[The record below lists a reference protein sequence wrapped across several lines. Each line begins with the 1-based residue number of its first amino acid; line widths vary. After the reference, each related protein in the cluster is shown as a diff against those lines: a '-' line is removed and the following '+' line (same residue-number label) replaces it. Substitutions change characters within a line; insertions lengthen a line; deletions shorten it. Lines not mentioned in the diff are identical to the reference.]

1 MKRFFFITI
10 SLLFSLC
17 AFAEKKGSVSK
28 SSSKGYNIQVDVPNL
43 KNDTVYLAFY
53 FNGKTYSKDTTVL
66 NKGIGT
72 FADDEPLKEGIYIIY
87 FNSEKFFDIMV
98 GKDQNIK
105 IKVDANDLSKVEVKG
120 GAESVKFQE
129 LLGEMQR
136 RHKEGRDLRT
146 QYNEKKIDSL
156 TYVAKSEELNK
167 AVEAYQQKQ
176 LAENEGTFFA
186 AFLKGTIAVE
196 TPEFKE
202 LPDSTRPMTR
212 YQYAKKHYFDN
223 IDLNDPRFLR
233 TQYFPGK
240 VDSYISKFVI
250 QHPDSI
256 AAAAIDLIERSKQN
270 EETYQTMCSK
280 MINFGLQSKIMGMDA
295 VWLAIADKYYL
306 SGKATWAD
314 TAWVNDLRK
323 EADKIRY
330 NKIGMVAHN
339 LMARDSN
346 NAIVQ
351 LRDLRQPYV
360 LVYFYEPTCGHCKKT
375 TPVLHDSVYTKFKDK
390 GFEVFAFYTQ
400 TDKKEWLDF
409 VNKHKLND
417 WVNVWDPNRESWFWK
432 YYDASSTP
440 GVYLLDKD
448 RKFLAKKIDMKT
460 LDMILDEEINVRNK
474 GIDSKST
481 SADNN
486 KKAGKSKKK

>member
-1 MKRFFFITI
+1 MKRFIFLII
-10 SLLFSLC
+10 SFLLTLN
-17 AFAEKKGSVSK
+17 AFAKGENNGK
-28 SSSKGYNIQVDVPNL
+28 KGYNIQVNVPDL

-66 NKGIGT
+66 NKGVGT
-72 FADDEPLKEGIYIIY
+72 FAKNDTLKQGIYIIY
-87 FNSEKFFDIMV
+87 FNSEKFFDILV

-105 IKVDANDLSKVEVKG
+105 LKVDTANLANVEIKG
-120 GAESVKFQE
+120 SPETIKYQE
-129 LLGEMQR
+129 LLNEMSR
-136 RHKEGRDLRT
+136 RHKEQRELSA
-146 QYNEKKIDSL
+146 QYKEKKIDSL
-156 TYVAKSEELNK
+156 AYMKKIELLDSEVK
-167 AVEAYQQKQ
+167 AYQKRM
-176 LAENEGTFFA
+176 LEENKGSFFA
-186 AFLKGTIAVE
+186 AFLKGTISVE

-202 LPDSTRPMTR
+202 LPDSTRPMAR
-212 YQYAKKHYFDN
+212 YQYAKRHYFDN
-223 IDLNDPRFLR
+223 VDLQDPRYLR

-240 VDSYISKFVI
+240 VDNYIGKFII

-256 AAAAIDLIERSKQN
+256 AAAAIDLIERSKGN

-351 LRDLRQPYV
+351 LRDVKQPYV

-375 TPVLHDSVYTKFKDK
+375 TPVLHDSVYTKYKEK

-400 TDKKEWLDF
+400 TDRKEWMDF
-409 VNKHKLND
+409 VNKHKLHD
-417 WVNVWDPNRESWFWK
+417 WINVWDPNRESWFWK

-440 GVYLLDKD
+440 GVYLLDKE
-448 RKFLAKKIDMKT
+448 RKFLAKKIDMET
-460 LDMILDEEINVRNK
+460 LDMILDEELNK
-474 GIDSKST
+474 RHKGT
-481 SADNN
+481 DNSD
-486 KKAGKSKKK
+486 GKQQESGKPQKPKKK